1 MTRLENGPIE
11 PMGELLG
18 ARGGR
23 LGPHIPELRPAELAV
38 VVFPLFA
45 PRMIGLTNEGRA
57 LKIALLT
64 P

>member
-23 LGPHIPELRPAELAV
+23 LGPHIPLRGRPDD
-38 VVFPLFA
+38 A
-45 PRMIGLTNEGRA
+45 PHSVRA
-57 LKIALLT
+57 L
-64 P
+64 